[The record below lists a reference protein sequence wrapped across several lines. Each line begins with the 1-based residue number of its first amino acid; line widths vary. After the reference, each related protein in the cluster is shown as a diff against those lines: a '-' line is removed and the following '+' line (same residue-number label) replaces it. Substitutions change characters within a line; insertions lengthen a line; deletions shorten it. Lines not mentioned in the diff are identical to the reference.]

1 MEMEIDQENW
11 KKFHHKAV
19 PNMRNSI
26 LRLSSAEEQEHQA
39 IATYDHAASRL
50 KKKNNQKAL
59 YDKI

>member
-26 LRLSSAEEQEHQA
+26 LRQSSAEEQEHQA
-39 IATYDHAASRL
+39 TATYDYAASRL
-50 KKKNNQKAL
+50 VKKQSKRTL
-59 YDKI
+59 